1 MMTFTGVG
9 SYKCEKCRYV
19 DYDDY
24 GKVRNYVEEHRGA
37 SVAQVSDATGVDQK
51 FINELLREERLE
63 IASES
68 KVFLKCEGC
77 GREIRF
83 GRYCSECAKLEAAAR
98 ARKEKAKKKEEE
110 GTKIT
115 GVGMVQE
122 TASGAK
128 RFERKR

>member
-1 MMTFTGVG
+1 MVFTGVG
-9 SYKCEKCRYV
+9 SYRCEKCRFT

-37 SVAQVSDATGVDQK
+37 SVAQVADATGVEQRL
-51 FINELLREERLE
+51 INELLREERLE
-63 IASES
+63 IASDS

-77 GREIRF
+77 GREIRY

-98 ARKEKAKKKEEE
+98 MRKDKQRKKEEE
-110 GTKIT
+110 GTKIS

-122 TASGAK
+122 TSSGAK